1 MVPAMSCNVLLLFTG
16 ATTNTTVV
24 PAKAGTHNHRRF

>member
-1 MVPAMSCNVLLLFTG
+1 MVPVMSCKVLLLLNV

-24 PAKAGTHNHRRF
+24 PAKAGTHNHRSF